1 MWPLEGKLSLGLVRY
16 LVCSVPIIEDSLFHD
31 PELSGAELFADLD
44 RLRADDV
51 LPGHLDAAVVLD
63 VVG

>member
-1 MWPLEGKLSLGLVRY
+1 M
-16 LVCSVPIIEDSLFHD
+16 CSVPIIEDSLFHD
-31 PELSGAELFADLD
+31 TELSGPELFADLD

-51 LPGHLDAAVVLD
+51 LPGHLYAAVVLD